1 MLPPGGCTVVRG
13 DKCSIK
19 YVDATDHS
27 IKCQGNILGWKE
39 NTLVSYHLLT
49 YILVN
54 KMWKYAYRYVYIMQ
68 NKIQQ
73 YICLV
78 VK

>member
-1 MLPPGGCTVVRG
+1 MLPPGGCTVIRG

-27 IKCQGNILGWKE
+27 IKCQGDILGWKE
-39 NTLVSYHLLT
+39 HTLVSYHVFT

-54 KMWKYAYRYVYIMQ
+54 KMWIYAYRYVYIMS
-68 NKIQQ
+68 NRMLK
-73 YICLV
+73 
-78 VK
+78 